1 MSVDELLRK
10 TLLTFG
16 DPVENAVYHGSAKRY
31 YTFNYSTVG
40 DDFADDAPGH
50 ERYLTQVHLFA
61 PLSENITARIK
72 ATKEALF
79 AAGFTWPETFNASDG
94 DGRHI
99 VFECETAEGVDAN
112 GEV

>member
-1 MSVDELLRK
+1 MSVDELLRS
-10 TLLTFG
+10 TLLAFG
-16 DPVENAVYHGSAKRY
+16 DPVENAVYHGKAKRY

-50 ERYLTQVHLFA
+50 ERYLVQAHFFA
-61 PLSENITARIK
+61 PLDENVTARVK
-72 ATKEALF
+72 ATKKALF

-99 VFECETAEGVDAN
+99 VFECEIAEGVDTDC
-112 GEV
+112 EI